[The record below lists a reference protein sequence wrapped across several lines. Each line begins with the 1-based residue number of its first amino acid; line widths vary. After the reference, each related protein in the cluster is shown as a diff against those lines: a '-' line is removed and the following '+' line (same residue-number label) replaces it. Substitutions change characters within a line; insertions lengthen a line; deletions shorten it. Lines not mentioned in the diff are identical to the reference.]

1 MGCKPH
7 LLAYMNLTATH
18 SAKGMVP
25 RAENPLDP
33 RLLALYRAATPAAK
47 LAAVTRLNAAL
58 IGLKE
63 AQLAATRPE
72 WTSDRR
78 RVELRRWWMTA
89 RD

>member
-1 MGCKPH
+1 MG
-7 LLAYMNLTATH
+7 MTATP
-18 SAKGMVP
+18 SGMSMAP
-25 RAENPLDP
+25 HPENPLDP

-47 LAAVTRLNAAL
+47 LAVVTRLNATL

-72 WTSDRR
+72 WTLDRR
-78 RVELRRWWMTA
+78 RIELRRWWLAA